1 MIALARLR
9 QASLV
14 LEKEFVPGTIPLSRF
29 LKHWFK
35 ANKQMGSKDRKA
47 LSSLLYSYYR
57 TAFLFKALSMTDH
70 LLAAQFLL
78 SCESFGIIE
87 ELRPQWLPYSKGSFN
102 EKLEIIKAE
111 FKDVNFSVE
120 TPFDRLVSNQI
131 DLPAFT
137 RSFFTQPKLF
147 IRIRKGCGDELKK
160 VLTAQE
166 LHFMELSSA
175 TLSFENRTSLDLKTQ
190 DAGGCFEVQDRSS
203 QETASLFMP
212 QPESVW
218 WDACAGSG
226 GKSLLLADTGKDVK
240 IHASDY
246 RASILVN
253 LRERFLQAGVA
264 KAKVFQADLLEN
276 VNIPPDDYFDGII
289 LDAPCTGSGTWSR
302 TPEMLRVFN
311 GSKVESYQLR
321 QLRMAMNVLPCLKAK
336 GALIYITCSVF
347 TAENEWIVER
357 LLQTGALKLVSQ
369 EYFKGYDRGADTLF
383 GARFIKI

>member
-29 LKHWFK
+29 LKQWFK

-57 TAFLFKALSMTDH
+57 TVFLFKALSMSDH

-78 SCESFGIIE
+78 SCDLGITD
-87 ELRPQWLPYSKGSFN
+87 ELRPQWLPYLKGSFD
-102 EKLEIIKAE
+102 EKVEIIKAE
-111 FKDVNFSVE
+111 FKDVNFSME
-120 TPFDRLVSNQI
+120 TPFDPLISNQI

-147 IRIRKGCGDELKK
+147 IRIRKGCGDDIKK
-160 VLTAQE
+160 VLTAHE
-166 LHFMELSSA
+166 LNFTELNSA

-190 DAGGCFEVQDRSS
+190 TAGGCFEVQDLSS

-212 QPESVW
+212 QPGSVW

-226 GKSLLLADTGKDVK
+226 GKSLLLADTGEDVK

-246 RASILVN
+246 RASILIN

-289 LDAPCTGSGTWSR
+289 LDAPCTGSGTWGR
-302 TPEMLRVFN
+302 TPELLSAFD
-311 GSKVESYQLR
+311 GSKVESYKLR

-336 GALIYITCSVF
+336 GALVYITCSVF

-357 LLQTGALKLVSQ
+357 LLQTGVLELVSQ

-383 GARFIKI
+383 GARFIKN